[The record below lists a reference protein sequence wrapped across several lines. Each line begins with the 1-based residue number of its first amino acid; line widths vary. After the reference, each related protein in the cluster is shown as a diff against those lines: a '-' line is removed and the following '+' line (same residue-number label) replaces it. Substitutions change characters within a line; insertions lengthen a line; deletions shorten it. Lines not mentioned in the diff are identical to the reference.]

1 MIRLLHRLEFGD
13 RRAECAGQAWASTM
27 SFGLLVVTLL
37 VAASSAI
44 GQQASKEAPDAIFYN
59 GKVITLDSGSSIQQ
73 AFAVKGDQFA
83 AVGTTAKVRAL
94 VGKNTRLVDLN
105 GAAVIPGLTDNHDHM
120 YAVAKVMRGGV
131 NMVGVATSAQLL
143 ERLKPAV
150 AKAKLGEVVYTTAG
164 WSIDALPSLKD
175 LDALTGDVPVYLVRH
190 RRAHGMVNSAALKLA
205 GITRE
210 NPTYAGLTVPGDA
223 NGNFSGDVPAY
234 PASITLMDNL
244 ITPPSPDE
252 EETMLLKAMAERNA
266 RGITGIREL
275 ALWPGWM
282 RAYYRLWKQGKLTV
296 RVSASVDLPDPAQ
309 TISQMK
315 EWGVGP
321 GFGDHW
327 LRIDSDAEEPWPP
340 STSLSKFTEIAIET
354 NRLGWRLAPHTAADP
369 NRGIPDD
376 ETVNDVLQ
384 AFEAADR
391 DSSIK
396 DKRWLM
402 EHVPYITPEQMDRA
416 KNLGV
421 ILSIQDMG
429 WYGGYNALLKT
440 VGKEQAERETPL
452 REILD
457 HHLTAIAGSDYRGPE
472 YNDPNPSNP
481 FKIFYYFVTRK
492 TSEGRT
498 LDPREKIT
506 REEALR
512 LFTVNSAYATF
523 EEKVK
528 GPIQPGMLA
537 DFVILNQDLMT
548 VPDEKIRSTLPLAT
562 YVGGRKVYSAPGANF

>member
-1 MIRLLHRLEFGD
+1 MRV
-13 RRAECAGQAWASTM
+13 
-27 SFGLLVVTLL
+27 GLIVVTLL
-37 VAASSAI
+37 AAASSVFA
-44 GQQASKEAPDAIFYN
+44 QQPGAEAPDAIFYN
-59 GKVITLDSGSSIQQ
+59 GKVVTVDSGFSIQQ
-73 AFAVKGDQFA
+73 AFAVKGDQFV
-83 AVGTTAKVRAL
+83 AVGTTAAIRAL
-94 VGKNTRLVDLN
+94 AGKNTRQVDLK
-105 GAAVIPGLTDNHDHM
+105 GSTVIPGLSDNHDHM

-143 ERLKPAV
+143 ERLKPAI
-150 AKAKLGEVVYTTAG
+150 AKAEPGQVVYTTAG
-164 WSIDALPSLKD
+164 WSIDALPSLKE
-175 LDALTGDVPVYLVRH
+175 LDAVTGNVPVFLVRH

-210 NPTYAGLTVPGDA
+210 NPTYAGLPVPRDA
-223 NGNFSGDVPAY
+223 NGNFTGDVPAY
-234 PASITLMDNL
+234 PASITLMDQL
-244 ITPPSPDE
+244 IAPPTPQQE
-252 EETMLLKAMAERNA
+252 EQMLVKAMAERNA
-266 RGITGIREL
+266 RGITSVREL

-282 RAYYRLWKQGKLTV
+282 RAYFRLHEQGKLTL
-296 RVSASVDLPDPAQ
+296 RISASVDLPDPAK
-309 TISQMK
+309 TIQEMR

-327 LRIDSDAEEPWPP
+327 LRIDSNAEEPWPP
-340 STSLSKFTEIAIET
+340 STPLSKFIEIAVEA
-354 NRLGWRLAPHTAADP
+354 NRLDWRLAPHTAADP
-369 NRGIPDD
+369 NRGIPDA

-384 AFEAADR
+384 AFEAADH
-391 DSSIK
+391 DHSIK

-429 WYGGYNALLKT
+429 WYGGYDALVKS

-457 HHLTAIAGSDYRGPE
+457 HHLMAVAGSDYRGPE
-472 YNDPNPSNP
+472 FNDPNPSNP

-492 TSEGRT
+492 TIEGRT

-523 EEKVK
+523 EENVK
-528 GPIQPGMLA
+528 GPIQAGMLA
-537 DFVILNQDLMT
+537 DFVVLNQDLMT
-548 VPDEKIRSTLPLAT
+548 VPDEKIRATKPLAT
-562 YVGGRKVYSAPGANF
+562 YVGGKKVYSAPGSKF

>member
-1 MIRLLHRLEFGD
+1 
-13 RRAECAGQAWASTM
+13 
-27 SFGLLVVTLL
+27 
-37 VAASSAI
+37 
-44 GQQASKEAPDAIFYN
+44 
-59 GKVITLDSGSSIQQ
+59 
-73 AFAVKGDQFA
+73 
-83 AVGTTAKVRAL
+83 
-94 VGKNTRLVDLN
+94 
-105 GAAVIPGLTDNHDHM
+105 
-120 YAVAKVMRGGV
+120 
-131 NMVGVATSAQLL
+131 
-143 ERLKPAV
+143 
-150 AKAKLGEVVYTTAG
+150 
-164 WSIDALPSLKD
+164 
-175 LDALTGDVPVYLVRH
+175 
-190 RRAHGMVNSAALKLA
+190 
-205 GITRE
+205 
-210 NPTYAGLTVPGDA
+210 
-223 NGNFSGDVPAY
+223 
-234 PASITLMDNL
+234 
-244 ITPPSPDE
+244 
-252 EETMLLKAMAERNA
+252 
-266 RGITGIREL
+266 
-275 ALWPGWM
+275 
-282 RAYYRLWKQGKLTV
+282 
-296 RVSASVDLPDPAQ
+296 
-309 TISQMK
+309 
-315 EWGVGP
+315 
-321 GFGDHW
+321 
-327 LRIDSDAEEPWPP
+327 
-340 STSLSKFTEIAIET
+340 
-354 NRLGWRLAPHTAADP
+354 LGWRLAPHTAADP

-457 HHLTAIAGSDYRGPE
+457 HHLMAIAGSDYRGPE